1 MAKSIN
7 HILCNTTQE
16 AEHDSSIK
24 IKMEDAVQ
32 QMLHGTTKLSEKE
45 RDAAVALLSEFK
57 DVIALGD
64 DDLGRTGIVQHSI
77 ETGSS
82 QPVRKQSRRLPFHQ
96 KPVVRK
102 LLDSMLSRDII
113 EPSHGPWASPVVLVK
128 KKDGSIRFCVDFRKV
143 NDCTQKDAQ
152 PLPRIDDTL
161 DALGGAHYFSTLDLA
176 SGYWQVAV
184 NPADREKTAFITP
197 YGLYQF
203 KVMPFGLCNAPAT
216 FQRLME
222 HVLTGLH
229 WVTCL
234 VYLDDIII
242 FSHNVQQHLK
252 QLRDVFVRLKD
263 AGLKVKPAKCHLLQS
278 SVCYLGHVISDRGI
292 ETDPEK
298 VKCVADWPVPVN
310 QKQLQCFMGL
320 ASYYRCF
327 VRSFAQIAA
336 PLHALTQKGREW
348 EWTQVCNEAF
358 FELKKRLLS
367 TPILSLPNFNLG
379 FIVDTDASGEGLGAV
394 LSQVID
400 GHECVVSYASRVLS
414 RSERKY
420 CATRRE
426 MLALVWA
433 VHIFRPYLYG
443 KRFTLRTDH
452 NCLKWLHNFKEPEGQ
467 VARWLEAL
475 AEFDYEVV
483 HRPGKQHQNADALS
497 RKMCK
502 QCGTQVGGE
511 EITLEA
517 QLNAVDV
524 SATQSILPI
533 WSNREIKEQQTQ
545 DSDIKIVRGWLQ
557 CNIFPDRFQ
566 SSVSWKLQS
575 LWTQRK
581 NLLLK
586 DGILY
591 RRWEDIPGGGMNKHL

>member
-1 MAKSIN
+1 M
-7 HILCNTTQE
+7 
-16 AEHDSSIK
+16 
-24 IKMEDAVQ
+24 
-32 QMLHGTTKLSEKE
+32 
-45 RDAAVALLSEFK
+45 
-57 DVIALGD
+57 
-64 DDLGRTGIVQHSI
+64 
-77 ETGSS
+77 
-82 QPVRKQSRRLPFHQ
+82 
-96 KPVVRK
+96 
-102 LLDSMLSRDII
+102 
-113 EPSHGPWASPVVLVK
+113 
-128 KKDGSIRFCVDFRKV
+128 
-143 NDCTQKDAQ
+143 
-152 PLPRIDDTL
+152 
-161 DALGGAHYFSTLDLA
+161 
-176 SGYWQVAV
+176 
-184 NPADREKTAFITP
+184 
-197 YGLYQF
+197 
-203 KVMPFGLCNAPAT
+203 
-216 FQRLME
+216 
-222 HVLTGLH
+222 
-229 WVTCL
+229 
-234 VYLDDIII
+234 
-242 FSHNVQQHLK
+242 
-252 QLRDVFVRLKD
+252 
-263 AGLKVKPAKCHLLQS
+263 
-278 SVCYLGHVISDRGI
+278 
-292 ETDPEK
+292 
-298 VKCVADWPVPVN
+298 
-310 QKQLQCFMGL
+310 
-320 ASYYRCF
+320 
-327 VRSFAQIAA
+327 
-336 PLHALTQKGREW
+336 
-348 EWTQVCNEAF
+348 
-358 FELKKRLLS
+358 
-367 TPILSLPNFNLG
+367 
-379 FIVDTDASGEGLGAV
+379 

-475 AEFDYEVV
+475 AEFAYEVV

-557 CNIFPDRFQ
+557 RNIFPDRCQ

-591 RRWEDIPGGGMNKHL
+591 RQWEDIPGGGMNKHLQLAPHLPGSLMFYMGVTIPSLQDTWVSGKHLKRFSTGSTGQGREKMWRCGVVSVQCAVHARHLIGYGHHWK